1 MVWRNINVGLFAF
14 FILALSMFTTLSFLK
29 IDVATTAI
37 LLCNNSDSIIVND
50 KDGRYIE
57 SNKINNV
64 AIRLN
69 NKYYWCNIEYQSND
83 EKNFCYSILLP
94 KYLEIIE
101 TYQDVNII
109 LGSVNFYQYFF
120 MKK

>member
-14 FILALSMFTTLSFLK
+14 FILALSMFITLSFLK
-29 IDVATTAI
+29 IDVVTTAI

-69 NKYYWCNIEYQSND
+69 NKYY
-83 EKNFCYSILLP
+83 
-94 KYLEIIE
+94 
-101 TYQDVNII
+101 
-109 LGSVNFYQYFF
+109 
-120 MKK
+120 

>member
-1 MVWRNINVGLFAF
+1 M
-14 FILALSMFTTLSFLK
+14 
-29 IDVATTAI
+29 
-37 LLCNNSDSIIVND
+37 LCNNSDSIIVND

-69 NKYYWCNIEYQSND
+69 NKYYRCNIEYQSND

>member
-14 FILALSMFTTLSFLK
+14 FILALSMFITLSFLK
-29 IDVATTAI
+29 IDVVTTAI

>member
-29 IDVATTAI
+29 IDVVTTAI

-69 NKYYWCNIEYQSND
+69 NKYYWCNIEYQSSD

>member
-29 IDVATTAI
+29 IDVVTTAI

>member
-29 IDVATTAI
+29 IDVVTTAI

-69 NKYYWCNIEYQSND
+69 NKYYQCNIEYQSND